1 MAGFKNI
8 LGHKMAV
15 ESLQNAIMLG
25 KVSHA
30 YIINGEDGA
39 GKKTLADAF
48 AMTLQCEKGAKD
60 ACMECHSCK
69 QALTRNQPDIIYL
82 NPEKENIIGVNDIRE
97 QINNDVV
104 IKPYSSKYK
113 IYVINHAEKMNEAAQ
128 NAILKTIEE
137 PPEYV
142 IIILLTT
149 NAEAFLPTIRS
160 RCVTIEVRP
169 VEDELIKSYLMNSLG
184 VPEDKAAIC
193 TAFAQGNVGKAARL
207 SGSEDFNS
215 IKDDAVSLLKRIK
228 SIDLYEMTAAVKAIA
243 EYKLQVSDYF
253 DIMSIWY
260 RDVLVYKA
268 TMDANK
274 LVFQDEIYD
283 IKKQASVSSYEG
295 IEKIL
300 KAIQTAQ
307 TRIAAKVNL
316 ELALELMLLTM
327 QEN

>member
-39 GKKTLADAF
+39 GKKTIADAF

-60 ACMECHSCK
+60 ACLECHSCK
-69 QALTRNQPDIIYL
+69 QAMTRNQPDIIYL
-82 NPEKENIIGVNDIRE
+82 NPEKDHLISVKDIRE
-97 QINNDVV
+97 QINSDVA

-113 IYVINHAEKMNEAAQ
+113 IYVINHAERMNEAAQ

-142 IIILLTT
+142 VIILLTT
-149 NAEAFLPTIRS
+149 NAEALLPTIRS
-160 RCVTIEVRP
+160 RCVMVDIRP
-169 VEDELIKSYLMNSLG
+169 VEDALVKSYLMDVLG
-184 VPEDKAAIC
+184 VDEGKAAIC

-207 SGSEDFNS
+207 SGSEDFNQ
-215 IKDDAVSLLKRIK
+215 IKSDAVQLLKRIK
-228 SIDLYEMTAAVKAIA
+228 QIDLYELTAAVKAIS
-243 EYKLQVSDYF
+243 EYKLKVDDYF

-268 TMDANK
+268 TMDANR

-300 KAIQTAQ
+300 QAISTAK
-307 TRIAAKVNL
+307 TRISSNVNL
-316 ELALELMLLTM
+316 ELALELMLYTM
-327 QEN
+327 KEN

>member
-1 MAGFKNI
+1 MAGFKNV
-8 LGHKMAV
+8 LGHEQAV

-30 YIINGEDGA
+30 YIFDGEDGA

-60 ACMECHSCK
+60 ACMACHSCK

-82 NPEKENIIGVNDIRE
+82 RPEKDNRIGVKDVRSQIVDDVSIR
-97 QINNDVV
+97 
-104 IKPYSSKYK
+104 PYSSRYK
-113 IYVINHAEKMNEAAQ
+113 IYIVNHAERMAEDAQ

-149 NAEAFLPTIRS
+149 NSQVLLPTIRS
-160 RCVTIEVRP
+160 RCITVEVRP
-169 VEDELIKSYLMNSLG
+169 VSDEIVKDYLMNTLS
-184 VPEDKAAIC
+184 VPEDQANIC

-207 SGSEDFNS
+207 SGTEEFQS
-215 IKDDAVSLLKRIK
+215 IKQEAVSLVKRAHQM
-228 SIDLYEMTAAVKAIA
+228 DLLEFTAAIKIVEEFRLTI
-243 EYKLQVSDYF
+243 SDYF
-253 DIMSIWY
+253 DILTIWY

-274 LVFQDEIYD
+274 LVFQDEIYE
-283 IKKQASVSSYEG
+283 IKKQADTSSYEG
-295 IEKIL
+295 IETIIQ
-300 KAIQTAQ
+300 AIETA
-307 TRIAAKVNL
+307 RSRVRANVKLDLVL
-316 ELALELMLLTM
+316 ELLFLTIK
-327 QEN
+327 EN

>member
-1 MAGFKNI
+1 MAGFKNV
-8 LGHKMAV
+8 LGHEQAV

-30 YIINGEDGA
+30 YIFDGEDGA

-60 ACMECHSCK
+60 ACMACHSCK

-82 NPEKENIIGVNDIRE
+82 RPEKDNRIGVKDVRSQIVDDVSIR
-97 QINNDVV
+97 
-104 IKPYSSKYK
+104 PYSSRYK
-113 IYVINHAEKMNEAAQ
+113 IYIVNHAERMAEDAQ

-149 NAEAFLPTIRS
+149 NSQVLLPTIRS
-160 RCVTIEVRP
+160 RCITVEVRP
-169 VEDELIKSYLMNSLG
+169 VSDEIVKDYLMNTLS
-184 VPEDKAAIC
+184 VPEDQANIC

-207 SGSEDFNS
+207 SGTEEFQS
-215 IKDDAVSLLKRIK
+215 IKQEAVSLVKRAHQM
-228 SIDLYEMTAAVKAIA
+228 DLLEFTAAIKIVEEFRLTI
-243 EYKLQVSDYF
+243 SDYF
-253 DIMSIWY
+253 DILTIWY

-274 LVFQDEIYD
+274 LVFQDEIYE
-283 IKKQASVSSYEG
+283 IKKQADTSSYEG
-295 IEKIL
+295 IETI
-300 KAIQTAQ
+300 IQEIETA
-307 TRIAAKVNL
+307 RSRVRANVKLDLVL
-316 ELALELMLLTM
+316 ELLFLTIK
-327 QEN
+327 EN

>member
-1 MAGFKNI
+1 MAGFKNV
-8 LGHKMAV
+8 LGHEQAV

-30 YIINGEDGA
+30 YIFDGEDGA

-60 ACMECHSCK
+60 ACMACHSCK

-82 NPEKENIIGVNDIRE
+82 RPEKDNRIGVRDVRSQIVDDVSIR
-97 QINNDVV
+97 
-104 IKPYSSKYK
+104 PYSSRYK
-113 IYVINHAEKMNEAAQ
+113 IYIVNHAERMAEDAQ

-149 NAEAFLPTIRS
+149 NSQVLLPTIRS
-160 RCVTIEVRP
+160 RCITVEVRP
-169 VEDELIKSYLMNSLG
+169 VSDEIVKDYLMNTLA
-184 VPEDKAAIC
+184 VPEDQANIC

-207 SGSEDFNS
+207 SGTEEFQS
-215 IKDDAVSLLKRIK
+215 IKQEAVSLVKRAHQM
-228 SIDLYEMTAAVKAIA
+228 DLLEFTAAIKMVEEFRLTI
-243 EYKLQVSDYF
+243 SDYF
-253 DIMSIWY
+253 DILTIWY

-274 LVFQDEIYD
+274 LVFQDEIYE
-283 IKKQASVSSYEG
+283 IKKQADTSSYEG
-295 IEKIL
+295 IENIIR
-300 KAIQTAQ
+300 AIETAR
-307 TRIAAKVNL
+307 TRVRANVKLDLVL
-316 ELALELMLLTM
+316 ELLFLTIK
-327 QEN
+327 EN